1 MFKDRSLFKRRGEQ
15 RQRGKT
21 KKKNDNSGTETFVLK
36 KEKKSV
42 KSVFLSKSDK
52 HAILFICSSFILSLL
67 TGIQRF
73 EHQKEQG
80 QRFLEKFL
88 NV

>member
-21 KKKNDNSGTETFVLK
+21 KKKNDNSGTETSVLK
-36 KEKKSV
+36 KKKSV
-42 KSVFLSKSDK
+42 KSAFLSKSDK